1 MQKSG
6 LVDLKSWPYGRHLK
20 KIEISLP
27 IQRPRRP
34 RAGPTLSGDE
44 GVMSNLGLLGILID

>member
-1 MQKSG
+1 MQKSW